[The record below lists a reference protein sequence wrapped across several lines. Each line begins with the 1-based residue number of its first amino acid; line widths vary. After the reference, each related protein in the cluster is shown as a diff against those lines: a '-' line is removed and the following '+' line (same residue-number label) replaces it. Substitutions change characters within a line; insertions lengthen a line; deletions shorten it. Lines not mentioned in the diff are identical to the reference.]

1 MKDTRSAVLL
11 PHCTEGTNA
20 AGSPGD
26 WQRVFRRLGL
36 ELTVLASGCC
46 GMAGTFGH
54 EARHRPTSERI
65 YALSWQAKGGGPWQ
79 GGPVA
84 RNRLLVPRSQ
94 VKIIDGVVLRHP
106 VQALR
111 TALIGSPA

>member
-1 MKDTRSAVLL
+1 MRIATFSHNGREGVGIVENDRIFDLAAVRSSAPQSV
-11 PHCTEGTNA
+11 
-20 AGSPGD
+20 
-26 WQRVFRRLGL
+26 R
-36 ELTVLASGCC
+36 ELIASGCC

-65 YALSWQAKGGGPWQ
+65 YALSWQEK
-79 GGPVA
+79 VA
-84 RNRLLVPRSQ
+84 AHSKEGRLLATGYSCRFQ
-94 VKIIDGVVLRHP
+94 VKIIDGVDLRHP